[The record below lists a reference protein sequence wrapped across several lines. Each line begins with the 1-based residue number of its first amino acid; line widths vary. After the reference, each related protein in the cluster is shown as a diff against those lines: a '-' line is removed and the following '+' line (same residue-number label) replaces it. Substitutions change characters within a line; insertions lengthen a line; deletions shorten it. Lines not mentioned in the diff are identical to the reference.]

1 MNRSLPAT
9 LLPTIAILG
18 LALNLRPVMAGVGP
32 LLDQIGA
39 ATGLSSTQAS
49 LLTAIPVAVIGLC
62 ALSGRRLR
70 AWFGE
75 RNGTTLGVACIA
87 LACLARLA
95 WPSST
100 GLIATAVLAGIG
112 VALVQVLLPVFI
124 KRRYGGGAGAML
136 GLYSTGIMGGAAI
149 AAASAAPGA
158 DRLGLGGALGLWA
171 VPALIALPLW
181 IAATGRPERR
191 GPAPAGAARPLSLW
205 RRARAWELLVFF
217 GIGTGA
223 YTLVLAWLPAYY
235 TSLGWTPADAGY
247 LLGALT
253 MTEVLAGLL
262 VSVFAARF
270 PDRRVPLLIV
280 LALLVAGLACLVWAP
295 APLAW
300 LACGLLGLGIGSLFP
315 LTLILTIEHL
325 DDPLE
330 AGQLAAF
337 VQGGGYLIASLMPL
351 LAGQLRDS
359 QADLA
364 PAWLAMAAGCLVL
377 MAMALRFSPSSYA
390 TVSAQ
395 RAAAGRDGAAMNPAF
410 TPVQAGW
417 FGKLPGRGDFVR
429 GSANPA
435 QMRELDDWLSQA
447 MDLMAGNARWQ
458 QAYDAVAPLH
468 FALVCPRRRQAIGGH
483 LVASRDQSGRRY
495 PFLMA
500 GVLELA
506 APDTFLP
513 TSPLVLTRLWRR
525 LEALAAAVHDAADPA
540 APLRAAAAQA
550 IALDL
555 RTAAYDAAFEDF
567 LDQQTLGALDAL
579 LAQTGF
585 TGSARQVMLALG
597 LLLQPVR
604 AGGAG
609 RLEKSLVLP
618 LPEDPLHRHPV
629 AAFWLHLAAPFLA
642 RADIAPILFITRL
655 AGRPALVLGFDGLSA
670 QTLRAVLD
678 PAAGLERHITFD
690 QLDWVERQMGASPA
704 ARQLSGALARADVS
718 LKYALEAVNR
728 AFAAPQARRG

>member
-9 LLPTIAILG
+9 FLPTLAIIG

-32 LLDQIGA
+32 LLDQIEA

-62 ALSGRRLR
+62 ALFGRRLR

-75 RNGTTLGVACIA
+75 RTGTTLGVACIA
-87 LACLARLA
+87 SACLARLA

-100 GLIATAVLAGIG
+100 GLVATAVLAGVG

-158 DRLGLGGALGLWA
+158 DWLGLGGALGLWA

-181 IAATGRPERR
+181 IAATRRPERR
-191 GPAPAGAARPLSLW
+191 GQAPAGAAPPLSLW

-235 TSLGWTPADAGY
+235 TSLGWAPADAGY

-262 VSVFAARF
+262 VSAFAARF

-280 LALLVAGLACLVWAP
+280 LALLIAGLACLVLAP
-295 APLAW
+295 VPLAW

-315 LTLILTIEHL
+315 LTLILTVDHL
-325 DDPLE
+325 DDPQE
-330 AGQLAAF
+330 AGELAAF

-351 LAGQLRDS
+351 LAGRLRDS
-359 QADLA
+359 EADLTL
-364 PAWLAMAAGCLVL
+364 AWLAMAAGCLVL
-377 MAMALRFSPSSYA
+377 VAMALRFSPVSYA
-390 TVSAQ
+390 TVSSH

-410 TPVQAGW
+410 TPVQVGW

-435 QMRELDDWLSQA
+435 HMRELDHWLSQA
-447 MDLMAGNARWQ
+447 MDLMSANARWQ
-458 QAYDAVAPLH
+458 PAYDAAAPLH
-468 FALVCPRRRQAIGGH
+468 FALVRPRDRQAIGGH

-500 GVLELA
+500 GVMELA

-513 TSPLVLTRLWRR
+513 NAPLVLTRLWRR
-525 LEALAAAVHDAADPA
+525 LEALAATVHDAAEPA

-555 RTAAYDAAFEDF
+555 RAAAYDAAFEDF
-567 LDQQTLGALDAL
+567 LEQQTLGALDAL
-579 LAQTGF
+579 LAPTGF
-585 TGSARQVMLALG
+585 SGGARQVMLALG
-597 LLLQPVR
+597 LLLQPVLS
-604 AGGAG
+604 GGSG
-609 RLEKSLVLP
+609 RPEKSLVLP
-618 LPEDPLHRHPV
+618 LPQDPLHRQPV

-642 RADIAPILFITRL
+642 RADIEPILFITRL
-655 AGRPALVLGFDGLSA
+655 GGRPALVLGFDGLSA
-670 QTLRAVLD
+670 HTLRALLD

-690 QLDWVERQMGASPA
+690 QLDWVVPQMDASPA
-704 ARQLSGALARADVS
+704 MRRLSGSLARGDVS
-718 LKYALEAVNR
+718 LKFALESMSK
-728 AFAAPQARRG
+728 AFIGPR